1 MGTNIQSFMAIMKVP
16 PRRSIASIG
25 VAQNNFKANASTLAV
40 SGSNAGNAVALE
52 TSIRQLLVNGNSKAA
67 LENAKQLHKSEH
79 TSASESLLLEAYRA
93 RIQSLLDQNLA
104 LEAKSLIRLVAER
117 FPNAQA
123 LLNDVGQVAS
133 ARSGDLAALLKPLN
147 DPELSAERR
156 ADLER
161 IIQTQVSDLR
171 ALAECAALPPEHS
184 LRQAAAALDRAFDAA
199 TSGPVNEEQ
208 IALPEVSH
216 RSPLAPWKLLIRAI
230 ACLHRGE
237 DQQCR
242 DYLAS
247 IKPESV
253 PARLVPS
260 MQAILGA
267 DTKADSLK
275 SPERVLISRVGGN
288 LSDLRSALEQ
298 VDRAFSGEDDNQ
310 IFKAVHAAV
319 RECQRSAP
327 DRLGTLKQIIHVRGG
342 STGLDAKRLATSL
355 DGEPRR
361 DAAYFRMFSRALE
374 IFGDDEPYDLAEAC
388 ELWDEFR
395 QHALREGIFTAQSA
409 EMAQLYLH
417 MTDTLRQIPAKLL
430 KEMQQGGG
438 FGRKQPQGDERYY
451 LYPEKLF
458 ARACV
463 IDPHP
468 EAFSQ
473 WLSWANDQS
482 VAMGESVAK
491 EWHRIRPADIE
502 PLLHLMKQSEKR
514 NAFPSAL
521 AYLEKAERIDA
532 IDSTVRAARLRLLAA
547 AAIRHLQQKKPR
559 LAMEKITEMAELPQS
574 QQADRP
580 GFLAALRTLTCA
592 AAKDQEG
599 MERSMHEA
607 EALLGGLPA
616 ALLLFGIAAAAK
628 CLDLASVPDAKALKP
643 EGRKTIPASLA
654 RVMAIAKDFKI
665 GKFSLPGSY
674 IDEAEKQFP
683 QVADALTLEQISALG
698 EIGIATDHPKL
709 AWATSTAGL
718 KRAGPTEAFFLLLR
732 ARALPQYFNDRRRAL
747 ASAAAELARFQR
759 DTEVVDQAVEMLR
772 DPFGGDSFSLTLE
785 QAREIARKEAAS
797 PSFPGIFDSGPD
809 YSELFSDTL
818 CECADCRRARGEEP
832 SMFNDEDRSEEGIFE
847 DGLEMNETEM
857 RRIFNRSVPK
867 EIPPDMAEML
877 FKVMKEAFQ
886 SGEAPEK
893 LLSQILGGRGGTKQK
908 KGRRGK

>member
-1 MGTNIQSFMAIMKVP
+1 MKVP

-25 VAQNNFKANASTLAV
+25 VAQNSKANASTLPV
-40 SGSNAGNAVALE
+40 SGSNGGNAGALE

-93 RIQSLLDQNLA
+93 RIQALLDQNLA

-171 ALAECAALPPEHS
+171 ALAECTALPPEHS

-242 DYLAS
+242 EYLVS

-253 PARLVPS
+253 PSRLVPS
-260 MQAILGA
+260 MQAILGV
-267 DTKADSLK
+267 DTKAGALK
-275 SPERVLISRVGGN
+275 PPERALVSRISGN

-298 VDRAFSGEDDNQ
+298 VDRAFSGHDDNQ

-342 STGLDAKRLATSL
+342 STGLDARRLATSL

-374 IFGDDEPYDLAEAC
+374 IFGADDPYELAEAC

-395 QHALREGIFTAQSA
+395 QHALREGIFTAQSV

-417 MTDTLRQIPAKLL
+417 MAGTLRQIPVKIL
-430 KEMQQGGG
+430 KEMQQAGGYG
-438 FGRKQPQGDERYY
+438 GKQPQGDERQYY
-451 LYPEKLF
+451 LYPDKLF

-463 IDPHP
+463 MDPHP

-482 VAMGESVAK
+482 VTLGESVAK
-491 EWHRIRPADIE
+491 EWHRIRPGDIE

-521 AYLEKAERIDA
+521 GYLEKAERIDA

-599 MERSMHEA
+599 TDRSIHEA
-607 EALLGGLPA
+607 EALLGELPA
-616 ALLLFGIAAAAK
+616 ALLRFGIAAAAK
-628 CLDLASVPDAKALKP
+628 RLDLASMTDAKALKP
-643 EGRKTIPASLA
+643 VRRETIPASLA
-654 RVMAIAKDFKI
+654 RTMAIAKDFGI
-665 GKFSLPGSY
+665 RKFSLPVSY
-674 IDEAEKQFP
+674 FDEAEKQFP
-683 QVADALTLEQISALG
+683 QVADTLALEQISALG
-698 EIGIATDHPKL
+698 EMGIATDHPKL
-709 AWATSTAGL
+709 AWASATAGL

-732 ARALPQYFNDRRRAL
+732 ARALPRHFEDRRRAL
-747 ASAAAELARFQR
+747 ASAAAALARFHR
-759 DTEVVDQAVEMLR
+759 DTQVVDQAVELLR
-772 DPFGGDSFSLTLE
+772 DPFGGDSFSLPLE

-797 PSFPGIFDSGPD
+797 PDFPGLFDAGPD
-809 YSELFSDTL
+809 YSDLFADTL
-818 CECADCRRARGEEP
+818 CQCSNCRRERGETP
-832 SMFNDEDRSEEGIFE
+832 GMFDDEDRSDEGIFE
-847 DGLEMNETEM
+847 EGLQMDETEM
-857 RRIFNRSVPK
+857 RRIFNQSVPK
-867 EIPPDMAEML
+867 EVPPDMAEML

-886 SGEAPEK
+886 SGEAPEE
-893 LLSQILGGRGGTKQK
+893 LLSQILGGRGGRKQK
-908 KGRRGK
+908 KGRRNR